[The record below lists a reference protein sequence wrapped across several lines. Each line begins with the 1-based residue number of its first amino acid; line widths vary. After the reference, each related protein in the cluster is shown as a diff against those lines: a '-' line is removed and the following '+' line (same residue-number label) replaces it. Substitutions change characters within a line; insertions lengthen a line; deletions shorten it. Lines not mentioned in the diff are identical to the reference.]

1 MLKMLSELCLSRKF
15 VSIYTNCEEP
25 SKFYYGTILAVNDK
39 EIAIDMT
46 LPDGGNDGIVAEK
59 VDKVFRIEI
68 GGQYEKKMKKLCSL
82 NPYKPFEGRLD
93 NSNIMESILLLAL
106 RLKEIVSIELLD
118 SGYDD
123 IVGFVDVIE
132 NGQCK
137 IRQIDEYGYED
148 GCSYILI
155 NDITK
160 ISYLSQYE
168 KRILN
173 LWNFNK

>member
-1 MLKMLSELCLSRKF
+1 MLKMLSELCLSRTL

-59 VDKVFRIEI
+59 VDKVFRIEM

-82 NPYKPFEGRLD
+82 NLYKPFEGCLD
-93 NSNIMESILLLAL
+93 NNNIMESMLLMAL
-106 RLKEIVSIELLD
+106 QSKEIVSIELLD

-132 NGQCK
+132 NGQYK
-137 IRQIDEYGYED
+137 IKQIDEYGYED
-148 GCSYILI
+148 GYSYVLI
-155 NDITK
+155 KDITK
-160 ISYLSQYE
+160 ISYSSQYE
-168 KRILN
+168 KRVLN